1 MEESKIV
8 KKLLEHDQRFDQMVT
23 KDEFQNFR
31 NEVLAAQDE
40 MIGIL
45 RRLDQER
52 IFTTEWVK
60 RIESEVEKQKNEIA
74 RIKQT
79 LKIS

>member
-1 MEESKIV
+1 MAEDEIV
-8 KKLLEHDQRFDQMVT
+8 KKLLEHDEKFAEIRREISDLRRDTLQG
-23 KDEFQNFR
+23 
-31 NEVLAAQDE
+31 QDE

-60 RIESEVEKQKNEIA
+60 RIESEVEKQKSEIS
-74 RIKQT
+74 RIKEI

>member
-23 KDEFQNFR
+23 KKEFQNFR
-31 NEVLAAQDE
+31 NEVLTAQDE

-60 RIESEVEKQKNEIA
+60 RIEGEVEKQKNEIA